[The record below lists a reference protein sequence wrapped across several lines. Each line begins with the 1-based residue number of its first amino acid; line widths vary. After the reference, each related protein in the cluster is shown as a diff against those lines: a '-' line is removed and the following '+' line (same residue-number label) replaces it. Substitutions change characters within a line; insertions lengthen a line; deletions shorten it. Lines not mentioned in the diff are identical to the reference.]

1 MIRNH
6 QKCREENVAHSKEKK
21 KQLQKNNPAVAQMF
35 NKSVKE
41 DITNMFNKL
50 LTSEQLGSFSQ

>member
-1 MIRNH
+1 MWPTV
-6 QKCREENVAHSKEKK
+6 KKKK